1 MRARP
6 AASAATV
13 VTAMLVA
20 LFMAAVPTRAQDAGD
35 DLGELTIA
43 VVSSNGG
50 AAPRPTGRVFV
61 SADGGG
67 LTLRLARGTE
77 RMTSVARTTS
87 DSLAALGTSVTIT
100 YSGDSNYETSASV
113 TVTLPIVELP
123 SIVARPRDTTPPAIE
138 IVSPGDGV
146 RYARGEA
153 VVASYFCDDP
163 NDRSEVTE
171 CEGPID
177 EGSAVDTNTE
187 GTFSFTVRAE
197 DAFGNEAFQDGD
209 VRGRGPGQRPRGLPA
224 RHRRRGPWRLGPGA
238 DRGRPGDRCRTAST
252 RAPNAPHTNAPTRR
266 ERRRPRAE
274 PTGGAGLGHAED
286 RRRAARAGGART
298 RAAGGLAPAL
308 QSFTEAP
315 GRAGDARL
323 EQPGRRSPGPRGL

>member
-77 RMTSVARTTS
+77 RMMSVARTTS

-100 YSGDSNYETSASV
+100 YSGDSNY
-113 TVTLPIVELP
+113 
-123 SIVARPRDTTPPAIE
+123 DQ
-138 IVSPGDGV
+138 
-146 RYARGEA
+146 RG
-153 VVASYFCDDP
+153 
-163 NDRSEVTE
+163 R
-171 CEGPID
+171 
-177 EGSAVDTNTE
+177 
-187 GTFSFTVRAE
+187 
-197 DAFGNEAFQDGD
+197 DGD
-209 VRGRGPGQRPRGLPA
+209 
-224 RHRRRGPWRLGPGA
+224 
-238 DRGRPGDRCRTAST
+238 AS
-252 RAPNAPHTNAPTRR
+252 N
-266 ERRRPRAE
+266 
-274 PTGGAGLGHAED
+274 
-286 RRRAARAGGART
+286 RRAA
-298 RAAGGLAPAL
+298 
-308 QSFTEAP
+308 FY
-315 GRAGDARL
+315 
-323 EQPGRRSPGPRGL
+323 RRSPQGHDATGNRDRVPWRRGALRARRSGRRELFLRRPERSVGGHGVRGPNRRGQRGRHQYGGHVLVYGES